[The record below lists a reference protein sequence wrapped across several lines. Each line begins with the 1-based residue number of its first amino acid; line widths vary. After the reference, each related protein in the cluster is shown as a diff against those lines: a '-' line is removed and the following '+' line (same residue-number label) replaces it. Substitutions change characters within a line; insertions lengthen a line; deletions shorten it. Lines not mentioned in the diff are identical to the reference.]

1 MKRRKRRYIE
11 GLQPLHL
18 YPMTVVRVM
27 VKHGQV
33 WAENKKI
40 AEEKVRRSFKEYGFQ
55 MKGWDWGDRVHIGK
69 RFPKSLPDGYK
80 VGKSTTAAL
89 KTRR

>member
-1 MKRRKRRYIE
+1 MRSTKTRKRERIP
-11 GLQPLHL
+11 GLQMIHL

-40 AEEKVRRSFKEYGFQ
+40 AEEKVRKLFKEYGFQ

-69 RFPKSLPDGYK
+69 RFPKGASDGQK
-80 VGKSTTAAL
+80 
-89 KTRR
+89 RRKAKRG

>member
-1 MKRRKRRYIE
+1 MPSKKSRKRRYIE

-40 AEEKVRRSFKEYGFQ
+40 AE
-55 MKGWDWGDRVHIGK
+55 HIQFVASGAVPAGTMYVADA
-69 RFPKSLPDGYK
+69 RY
-80 VGKSTTAAL
+80 L
-89 KTRR
+89 KKKM

>member
-1 MKRRKRRYIE
+1 MKRRKRRNIE

-40 AEEKVRRSFKEYGFQ
+40 AEEKLRRAFKKYGVQ
-55 MKGWDWGDRVHIGK
+55 MKGWDWGDRVYIGK
-69 RFPKSLPDGYK
+69 RDPKGLPDGCK
-80 VGKSTTAAL
+80 VGK
-89 KTRR
+89 

>member
-1 MKRRKRRYIE
+1 MPSKKRRKRRHIE
-11 GLQPLHL
+11 MPSMHL

-40 AEEKVRRSFKEYGFQ
+40 AEEKLRRAFKEYGFQ
-55 MKGWDWGDRVHIGK
+55 MKGWDWSDRVYIEK
-69 RFPKSLPDGYK
+69 RYPKGLPDGYK
-80 VGKSTTAAL
+80 VGK
-89 KTRR
+89 

>member
-1 MKRRKRRYIE
+1 MKRRKRRHIE
-11 GLQPLHL
+11 MQSMHL

-40 AEEKVRRSFKEYGFQ
+40 AEEKVRMSFKKYGFE
-55 MKGWDWGDRVHIGK
+55 MKGWDWGDMVHIGK
-69 RFPKSLPDGYK
+69 RFPKGLPDGYK
-80 VGKSTTAAL
+80 VWK
-89 KTRR
+89 

>member
-1 MKRRKRRYIE
+1 MARSKKSRKRRYIE

-40 AEEKVRRSFKEYGFQ
+40 AEEKVRRYFKEYGFQ
-55 MKGWDWGDRVHIGK
+55 MKGWEWGDRVHIGK
-69 RFPKSLPDGYK
+69 RFPKGLPDGYK
-80 VGKSTTAAL
+80 VGK
-89 KTRR
+89 